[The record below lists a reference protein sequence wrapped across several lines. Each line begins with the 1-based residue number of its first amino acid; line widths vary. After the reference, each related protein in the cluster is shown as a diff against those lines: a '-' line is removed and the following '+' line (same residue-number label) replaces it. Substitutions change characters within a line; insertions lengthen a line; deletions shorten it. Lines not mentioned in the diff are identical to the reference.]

1 MELKDTID
9 FMLSD
14 DYKDRLKA
22 EYLQLQIRVNKIMK
36 SLKNN
41 DKSKK
46 LRQMQ
51 LTPMLQYK
59 TILAMRLEEA
69 GIEIKEA

>member
-36 SLKNN
+36 SLENN
-41 DKSKK
+41 DKGKK

-59 TILAMRLEEA
+59 QILAMRLEEA